1 MTGYESDA
9 RARIEALKQDGA
21 ASAERRAS
29 LGYFALAE
37 ALLTCAT
44 RLAAEYG
51 RGDDGEALADRLLGE
66 AEGPKESSPH
76 G

>member
-37 ALLTCAT
+37 ALLTGLCFIAVQ
-44 RLAAEYG
+44 LG
-51 RGDDGEALADRLLGE
+51 ALADAVATKEGE
-66 AEGPKESSPH
+66 
-76 G
+76 